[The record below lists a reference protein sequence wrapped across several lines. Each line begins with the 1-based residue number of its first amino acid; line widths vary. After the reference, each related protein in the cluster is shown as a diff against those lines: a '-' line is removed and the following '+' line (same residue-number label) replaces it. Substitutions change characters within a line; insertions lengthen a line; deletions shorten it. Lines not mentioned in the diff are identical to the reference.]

1 MPTADN
7 EYELVITATD
17 TAGLSSNQ
25 TVTVLVTDVNENEF
39 RSTCGMAVQETLG
52 KRFSEVVR
60 YEEPIALYSREQA
73 TTNGAVSLGQLLTLD
88 YATGVCV
95 VTAAGGAANAVA
107 IADCTAGGKVAVLAR
122 HAIVNANGVT
132 YPAGTTAE
140 QKQAMHDGLRSVGIL
155 VRA

>member
-17 TAGLSSNQ
+17 TAGLAANQ
-25 TVTVLVTDVNENEF
+25 AVTVLVTDVNENEF
-39 RSTCGMAVQETLG
+39 RSCGMPLHETLG

-60 YEEPIALYSREQA
+60 YEEPVAMYSREQA

-107 IADCTAGGKVAVLAR
+107 IDDCTAGGKVAVLAR

-132 YPAGTTAE
+132 YPAGTTPE
-140 QKQAMHDGLRSVGIL
+140 QKQAMHDSLRAVGIL